1 MKNRVVYDKIYFQGR
16 VKIMIFTYEQISKL
30 NDTELIVYNYIIKNI
45 NQVLKMNI
53 RELAS
58 ESHVSTATIT
68 RFCHKLDCDGF
79 VEFKIELKR
88 FNEVNKMPEIDDEIT
103 MLNQFFEYSKG
114 KEFHDNIEQTVNYIV
129 DSNFIVCL
137 GIGQSGI
144 MAKYAARFFSNI
156 GYYSQYIDDPFYP
169 APTDR
174 FEKCLLVAFS
184 NSGET
189 KEVIDQLR
197 LYQGVQSRII
207 SIVNDT
213 NSTIAKMSD
222 LTIPYFIKKLI
233 LPNTKNISSQVP
245 VVYIIERIG
254 RKLQAIKNKEIE

>member
-1 MKNRVVYDKIYFQGR
+1 
-16 VKIMIFTYEQISKL
+16 MIFTYEQISKL
-30 NDTELIVYNYIIKNI
+30 NDTELIVYNYIIKNV
-45 NQVLKMNI
+45 NKVLNMNI
-53 RELAS
+53 RELAL

-88 FNEVNKMPEIDDEIT
+88 FNEINKMPEIDDEIT
-103 MLNQFFEYSKG
+103 MLNQFFEYSKE
-114 KEFHDNIEQTVNYIV
+114 KEFNDNIDEAVDYIV

-137 GIGQSGI
+137 GVGQSGS
-144 MAKYAARFFSNI
+144 MARYAARFFSNI

-174 FEKCLLVAFS
+174 FEKCLLIAFS

-189 KEVIDQLR
+189 REVIDQLR
-197 LYQGVQSRII
+197 LYRGVQSKII
-207 SIVNDT
+207 AITNES

-222 LTIPYFIKKLI
+222 LTIPYFIKKVI

-245 VVYIIERIG
+245 VIYIIERIC
-254 RKLQAIKNKEIE
+254 RKLQTLKNIGIEE

>member
-1 MKNRVVYDKIYFQGR
+1 
-16 VKIMIFTYEQISKL
+16 MIFTYEQISRL
-30 NDTELIVYNYIIKNI
+30 NDTELIVYNYIIKNV
-45 NQVLKMNI
+45 NKVLNMNI
-53 RELAS
+53 RELAL

-79 VEFKIELKR
+79 VEFKVELKR
-88 FNEVNKMPEIDDEIT
+88 FNEVNKMPEIDDEIS

-114 KEFHDNIEQTVNYIV
+114 KEFRDNINEAVDYIV

-137 GIGQSGI
+137 GVGQSGS
-144 MAKYAARFFSNI
+144 MARYAARFFSNI

-169 APTDR
+169 APTDQ
-174 FEKCLLVAFS
+174 FEKCLLIAFS

-189 KEVIDQLR
+189 REVIDQLR
-197 LYQGVQSRII
+197 LYRGVQSKII
-207 SIVNDT
+207 AITNES

-222 LTIPYFIKKLI
+222 LTIPYFIKKVI

-245 VVYIIERIG
+245 VIYIIERIC
-254 RKLQAIKNKEIE
+254 RKLQTLKNIGIEE

>member
-1 MKNRVVYDKIYFQGR
+1 
-16 VKIMIFTYEQISKL
+16 MIFTYEQISKL
-30 NDTELIVYNYIIKNI
+30 NDTELIVYNYIVKNV
-45 NQVLKMNI
+45 NKVLNMNI
-53 RELAS
+53 RELAL

-114 KEFHDNIEQTVNYIV
+114 KEFQDNINEAVNYII
-129 DSNFIVCL
+129 DSNFVVCL
-137 GIGQSGI
+137 GIGQSGS

-156 GYYSQYIDDPFYP
+156 GYYSQSIDYPFYP
-169 APTDR
+169 PPTDH
-174 FEKCLLVAFS
+174 FEKCLLIAFS

-197 LYQGVQSRII
+197 LYRGVQSRII
-207 SIVNDT
+207 SITNES
-213 NSTIAKMSD
+213 NSTIAKMAD
-222 LTIPYFIKKLI
+222 LTIPYFIKKVI
-233 LPNTKNISSQVP
+233 LPSTKNISSQVP
-245 VVYIIERIG
+245 VVYIIERIC
-254 RKLQAIKNKEIE
+254 RKLQAIKNIDIDG

>member
-1 MKNRVVYDKIYFQGR
+1 
-16 VKIMIFTYEQISKL
+16 MIFTYEQISKL
-30 NDTELIVYNYIIKNI
+30 NDTELIVYNYIIKNV
-45 NQVLKMNI
+45 NKVLNMNI
-53 RELAS
+53 RELAL

-88 FNEVNKMPEIDDEIT
+88 FNEINKMPEIDDEIT
-103 MLNQFFEYSKG
+103 MLNQFFEYSKE
-114 KEFHDNIEQTVNYIV
+114 KEFNDNIDEAVDYIV

-137 GIGQSGI
+137 GVGQSGS
-144 MAKYAARFFSNI
+144 MARYAARFFSNI

-169 APTDR
+169 APTDQ
-174 FEKCLLVAFS
+174 FEKCLLIAFS

-189 KEVIDQLR
+189 REVIDQLR
-197 LYQGVQSRII
+197 LYRGVQSKII
-207 SIVNDT
+207 AITNES

-222 LTIPYFIKKLI
+222 LTIPYFIKKVI

-245 VVYIIERIG
+245 VIYIIERIC
-254 RKLQAIKNKEIE
+254 RKLQTLKNIGIEE

>member
-1 MKNRVVYDKIYFQGR
+1 
-16 VKIMIFTYEQISKL
+16 MIFTYEQISKL
-30 NDTELIVYNYIIKNI
+30 NDTELIVYNYIIKNV
-45 NQVLKMNI
+45 NKVLNMNI
-53 RELAS
+53 RELAL

-114 KEFHDNIEQTVNYIV
+114 KEFQDNINEAVDYIV
-129 DSNFIVCL
+129 DSNFVVCL
-137 GIGQSGI
+137 GIGQSGS

-169 APTDR
+169 PPTDR
-174 FEKCLLVAFS
+174 FEKCLLIAFS

-197 LYQGVQSRII
+197 LYRGVQSKII
-207 SIVNDT
+207 AITNES

-222 LTIPYFIKKLI
+222 LTIPYFIKKVI

-245 VVYIIERIG
+245 VVYIIERIC
-254 RKLQAIKNKEIE
+254 RKLQTIKNIEIDD